1 MWPTELCPPEK
12 EEELGA
18 LATPPP
24 CVLVDGMDTP
34 PEVTTTLDTIPVFSI
49 LELSKPHRP
58 SGTELLIV
66 LERLTPMMDLHIPET
81 DSIFVGRHLGV
92 WFPAEGPWNLVCQP
106 GCKQIHFYRT
116 KCFDYPLK

>member
-1 MWPTELCPPEK
+1 MRPTESCPPER
-12 EEELGA
+12 EVELGA

-24 CVLVDGMDTP
+24 CVLIDGM
-34 PEVTTTLDTIPVFSI
+34 TTMLDIIPVFSI
-49 LELSKPHRP
+49 LELSKPHWP

-66 LERLTPMMDLHIPET
+66 LERLTPMVDFYIPET

-92 WFPAEGPWNLVCQP
+92 WFPAEEPWDLVCQP
-106 GCKQIHFYRT
+106 GCKQIHFYQT